1 MGIKKWSKTA
11 NSNDSISSSAG
22 TINWKEGMPPSAVN
36 DSARVTMADVR
47 DWYEDAQWVNLG
59 DADGTTSPRRAT
71 NEISLSGTH
80 TLTYHVGRRL
90 KALDGSGNLKY
101 GRITATTFSG
111 GTQITLAMDS
121 GSLTSTVSQIWLSAL
136 TATNPAAGQAMVK
149 GLTSTDTPTFA
160 GISLGNETLS
170 TYDEGSF
177 TAALLCGTSGSASLS
192 EATLKYIKIG
202 NKVTITGRLTVSTIS
217 SPSGS
222 LRITGL
228 PFTVF
233 NSSSNQGS
241 GSIVPTAW
249 AAGLTTAMALVAFPN
264 TTTALVY
271 VGAATGGMTTTNVAN
286 LLANS
291 CDMAIE
297 LTYFTV

>member
-59 DADGTTSPRRAT
+59 DADGTTSPRRAA

-101 GRITATTFSG
+101 GRITGTTFSG
-111 GTQITLAMDS
+111 GTQITLAMDT

-136 TATNPAAGQAMVK
+136 TAVSPSAGQAMIK

-160 GISLGNETLS
+160 GIVLGNETLA

-177 TAALLCGTSGSASLS
+177 TASLTCGTSGSASLT

-202 NKVTITGRLTVSTIS
+202 NKVTVTGRLTVNTIS
-217 SPSGS
+217 SPVGT
-222 LRITGL
+222 LRISGL

-233 NSSSNQGS
+233 NSSSNQGA
-241 GSIVPTAW
+241 GSIVPTGW
-249 AAGLTTAMALVAFPN
+249 AAGLTTAMGIIAFPN
-264 TTTALVY
+264 TTQALIY
-271 VGAATGGMTTTNVAN
+271 IGAATGGMTSTNVAN

-291 CDMAIE
+291 CDMAVY